1 MRTWTLL
8 GLVAMTMTSCTQS
21 NGPLKG
27 PVAVD
32 KGDHKYVTITV
43 DNFDKEVLQ
52 SDKPVLLDFWA
63 PWCGPCKAIAPTV
76 EQLAVEY
83 DGKLKVG
90 KVDIDENEAIAK
102 KYKVDAIP
110 VLLLLNKGEEV
121 NRILGAV
128 PKEKMVELINSAK

>member
-8 GLVAMTMTSCTQS
+8 GLLAMTMTSCTQS
-21 NGPLKG
+21 SGPLKG
-27 PVAVD
+27 PATVD
-32 KGDHKYVTITV
+32 KGDHKYITITV

-63 PWCGPCKAIAPTV
+63 EWCGPCKAIGPTV

-83 DGKLKVG
+83 DGKIKVG
-90 KVDIDENEAIAK
+90 KVDIDQNEAIAL
-102 KYKVDAIP
+102 KYKIDAIP
-110 VLLLLNKGEEV
+110 VLLMLNKGEEV